1 MSEISYRPL
10 IEDMVWSYSRLST
23 FEDCPYRWYL
33 RYIAKIPESPKFY
46 AMYGTLM
53 HELIEQ
59 YYRGELDKKDLLVAF
74 SVRFSSM
81 QCGGL
86 PVSSTIQKYTQD
98 AISYLSEFRPFP
110 YEMVAVE
117 KKVKFQI
124 DGKPFIGF
132 IDFLGKQGEDFII
145 VDNKSRALKL
155 RSARQKPTLKDQEL
169 DEMLRQLYLYAA
181 AVEQEYGKFP
191 TKLCFNCFRTGTFIE
206 EPFVKSK
213 YDEAVAWAAQNIENL
228 KEITDFYPQPDFF
241 SCRYICGVAHECC
254 YCDQ

>member
-86 PVSSTIQKYTQD
+86 PASSTIQKYTQD

-228 KEITDFYPQPDFF
+228 QEITDFYPQPDFF

-254 YCDQ
+254 YGDQ